1 MGRLVYVREAS
12 FDPDSICNQL
22 LIPTQDR
29 EAEPR
34 FGPPGGAA
42 RGGFGGPMGNPGGGA
57 PGPYGGGGGGPGGFN
72 PGMAGGPGGGGG
84 GGGRQ
89 IYISNVCH
97 IISSP
102 PHPLWDGHMLTK
114 CSFPTPLAGKT

>member
-1 MGRLVYVREAS
+1 MLTS
-12 FDPDSICNQL
+12 
-22 LIPTQDR
+22 TQDR

-42 RGGFGGPMGNPGGGA
+42 RGGFAGGA
-57 PGPYGGGGGGPGGFN
+57 MGAGPYGGGGGFN
-72 PGMAGGPGGGGG
+72 PAMAAGGGG

-97 IISSP
+97 SLLA
-102 PHPLWDGHMLTK
+102 HPLSRDRPVVLTK
-114 CSFPTPLAGKT
+114 PQQLPFNVGWQDLKDLFRQAGKQSRLNAPCRGT